1 MSGTVTLIP
10 TTSYG
15 TPTGNY
21 DGSSASFFSDKS
33 ESDGYYGYTDGL
45 HTIAAFPAGFI
56 GTIKFQ
62 GSLATDPGANDWVD
76 IPNITIGNG
85 STAVNDAETHNF
97 TGNFVWIRAKVESFT
112 AGTITKVQFNY

>member
-10 TTSYG
+10 TTSFG

-62 GSLATDPGANDWVD
+62 GSLATDLEQMTGL
-76 IPNITIGNG
+76 IFNIAIGNG
-85 STAVNDAETHNF
+85 STAVNDAQTHNF